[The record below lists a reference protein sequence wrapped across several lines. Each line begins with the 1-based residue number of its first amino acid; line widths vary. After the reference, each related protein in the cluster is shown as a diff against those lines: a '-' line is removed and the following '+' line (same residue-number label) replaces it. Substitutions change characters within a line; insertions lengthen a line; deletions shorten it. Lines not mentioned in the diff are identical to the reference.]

1 MKIKKIDKY
10 ITKQFLQTIVFGL
23 VSFILIFVII
33 DMMENLDDFIDQNV
47 DNHLIMQYY
56 IVFIP
61 EIIRLML
68 PVAILLAA
76 LFTVGKLEGTN
87 ELTAIKTSG
96 VSLYR
101 FMAPFLIT
109 AFIISLFSIYFG
121 GYIVPMA
128 NKHKVFIEQK
138 YMKKGLVTSGSN
150 IFFEDSEDRIVTISY
165 FDVSDYEANQVS
177 IQEFSDT
184 NLTKMVKRIDADKM
198 KYDSTNGA
206 WILLNGITRTFSN
219 SIETASYFDSKSISY
234 LNFKPEDVI
243 MKQRKPEEMT
253 LTELKDFAKSLQEAG
268 NDPTRILIEFHSRI
282 SFAFTSFVVVLFGL
296 PFSVNKRRGGIA
308 LQFGISILITFVY
321 LVFLKIVEAFGK
333 NGVMDPFFT
342 AWFANFIFLAA
353 AVYYIAKA
361 NK

>member
-1 MKIKKIDKY
+1 MKIKLIDQY

-23 VSFILIFVII
+23 VAFVLIFVII
-33 DMMENLDDFIDQNV
+33 DMMENLDDFIDESVNSSIIV
-47 DNHLIMQYY
+47 QYY

-87 ELTAIKTSG
+87 ELTAIKTTG

-101 FMAPFLIT
+101 FMIP
-109 AFIISLFSIYFG
+109 FIIVAFFISIFSIYFG
-121 GYIVPMA
+121 GFLVPDA
-128 NKHKVFIEQK
+128 NEHKVFIEQK
-138 YMKKGLVTSGSN
+138 YMKKGLVTTGSN
-150 IFFEDSEDRIVTISY
+150 IFFQDSENRIVTIAY
-165 FDVSDYEANQVS
+165 YDVSTDEANRVS
-177 IQEFSDT
+177 IQEFSNED
-184 NLTKMVKRIDADKM
+184 LTRMVKRYDANKM
-198 KYDSTNGA
+198 RFDSTA
-206 WILLNGITRTFSN
+206 QSWQLLNGVKREFEDSTE
-219 SIETASYFDSKSISY
+219 SIAYFNNEFLGS
-234 LNFKPEDVI
+234 LNFKPDDVI

-253 LTELKDFAKSLQEAG
+253 LTELSEFAQILKTAG

-296 PFSVNKRRGGIA
+296 PFSVNKRRGGVAI
-308 LQFGISILITFVY
+308 QFGVSTLITFIY

-333 NGVMDPFFT
+333 NGVLDPFLT

-353 AVYYIAKA
+353 AIYYITRA